1 MRLYS
6 IPLSRAHSYHRKL
19 SLLFLSSQL
28 YSYKAPFCLR
38 MALSSR
44 DKGPGSHSPSCW
56 FVQDSSTLFCSSE
69 MKEKGC
75 GSQTPHF
82 LCQYHPCRAL
92 LSSSVLCLRFLILPV
107 LWVSQLPTPSPPPP
121 PCCLLPQTSDEPHG
135 SCFIPFSQPVR
146 LSGGRPKPPV
156 DTHSHVCCP
165 ATPSLPVLMTSLLT
179 APWLPSTFASESPGP
194 SLPFHLTHCPQKP
207 RLT

>member
-1 MRLYS
+1 
-6 IPLSRAHSYHRKL
+6 
-19 SLLFLSSQL
+19 
-28 YSYKAPFCLR
+28 

-44 DKGPGSHSPSCW
+44 DKGPGSREPR
-56 FVQDSSTLFCSSE
+56 FVLVAADLSRTLIRDE
-69 MKEKGC
+69 RGC

-82 LCQYHPCRAL
+82 LCQCRPCRAL
-92 LSSSVLCLRFLILPV
+92 LSSSVLCLLQFLILPP
-107 LWVSQLPTPSPPPP
+107 LGISAPH
-121 PCCLLPQTSDEPHG
+121 PQTSDEPHC

-156 DTHSHVCCP
+156 DTHSHACCP
-165 ATPSLPVLMTSLLT
+165 ATPSLLVLMASLLT

-194 SLPFHLTHCPQKP
+194 SLPFHLTRCPQKP